1 MCKPLF
7 PLKAISYKDNGE
19 IEEVEFLENL
29 EAISCNVEV
38 YSDEENEK
46 NKDYSLKIFDSKNR
60 EVYLIV
66 DERLEVKVLKLKNR
80 PCKLDCVNP
89 YTLYP

>member
-19 IEEVEFLENL
+19 IEDVEFLENL
-29 EAISCNVEV
+29 KDISYSIEV
-38 YSDEENEK
+38 YSDEENDK
-46 NKDYSLKIFDSKNR
+46 YKDYSLKIFDSKNR

-66 DERLEVKVLKLKNR
+66 DQRHEVKVLKLKN
-80 PCKLDCVNP
+80 N
-89 YTLYP
+89 

>member
-1 MCKPLF
+1 M
-7 PLKAISYKDNGE
+7 KAISYKDNGE
-19 IEEVEFLENL
+19 IEDIEFLENL
-29 EAISCNVEV
+29 EAISYSIEV

-66 DERLEVKVLKLKNR
+66 DQRHKVKVLKLKN
-80 PCKLDCVNP
+80 N
-89 YTLYP
+89 